1 MNYEILDISILWEQ
15 VNRYIIINGN
25 IIFNIN
31 VVTKQLFIL
40 EKRVLC
46 NPGLYGYMFSKIVR
60 VFPIFCFIYVSN
72 MPTSQHCRGG

>member
-15 VNRYIIINGN
+15 VNRYFISNGN
-25 IIFNIN
+25 ITVIIN

-72 MPTSQHCRGG
+72 MPRSQHCRGG